1 VLAGP
6 TLKNLHLMVKQI
18 ISVITPYMVD
28 KDKGNLG
35 AKVFFI
41 WGSLCFCC
49 FIYSWFLVY
58 ETKGL
63 SLEQYVCRF
72 YENFSMLIKMWCRVD
87 KMMAESTPMSSSKW
101 RPTSTF
107 AHELAV
113 LGNKPTHSDAV
124 TSGPLL
130 QP

>member
-1 VLAGP
+1 MTT
-6 TLKNLHLMVKQI
+6 TLELIGIQI
-18 ISVITPYMVD
+18 ISVITPYMVG

-63 SLEQYVCRF
+63 SLEQYVCQF
-72 YENFSMLIKMWCRVD
+72 LIPFPH
-87 KMMAESTPMSSSKW
+87 A
-101 RPTSTF
+101 
-107 AHELAV
+107 
-113 LGNKPTHSDAV
+113 N
-124 TSGPLL
+124 
-130 QP
+130 Q